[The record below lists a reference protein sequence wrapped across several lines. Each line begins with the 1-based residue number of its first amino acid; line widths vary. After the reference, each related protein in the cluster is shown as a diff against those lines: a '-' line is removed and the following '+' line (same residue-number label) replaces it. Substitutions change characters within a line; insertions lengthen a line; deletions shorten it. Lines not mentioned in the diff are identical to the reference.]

1 MYKRRPLVNA
11 ISCAIAASV
20 LGYNSQIFAQD
31 PVDEEITDESVV
43 EEVIVTGSRIKR
55 DVFTSSTPVDV
66 INTEVTIAQGIADI
80 ASLLHETTVAAGSS
94 QVTPAIS
101 TAFVT
106 NGGVGV
112 QTISLRGLGANRTLT
127 LLNGRRV
134 GPAGTRGGVS
144 AFDLNVL
151 PLSAIERVEILKD
164 GASSI
169 YGSDAVA
176 GVINIITKKGDGG
189 TAEAYVGIP
198 TESGGEET
206 RASVSW
212 GKTFNKGNFRF
223 TVDYHKNEEL
233 AMGDRDYLA
242 CGEMYIFDPDT
253 GERADAIDPRTGSPS
268 CRDLIWGHVW
278 IYDYQ
283 DPGGNV
289 PGGAKAQF
297 DYDGDLGQYGPSFN
311 DTAAPG
317 DPYAMRTPPG
327 WFPVAFDKQS
337 DGLTNFDH
345 PFHDETS
352 FFPDSE
358 TVTLYADG
366 EYQLSDSVEMYA
378 EVLLNRRKTDV
389 NGYRQFWGYIYNY
402 NYFYGNTL
410 SEGWTGAQ
418 WLSPTPI
425 TDHSDTSVE
434 VDYTRYVVGL
444 MGDFANDWN
453 WDLSYQY
460 SKSDGS
466 YTEDQIYNDSIVD
479 QNWLGGS
486 CEGMATSVR
495 GVACQDIPWLDPAFL
510 NGDVSPSMRD
520 FLFGSETG
528 NTKYVQWSVE
538 GFVTGDLFDMPAGT
552 VATAFGFHYRSDE
565 INDTPG
571 PITLAGNGWGTTS
584 AGITAG
590 SDTTKAVF
598 AEIDAPLLAD
608 KPGIKFLNLNA
619 SVRYT
624 DVDSY
629 GGDTTYKVGLNW
641 QVVDSVRFRASQ
653 GTSFRTP
660 ALFELYLA
668 DQTSFVGQRFID
680 PCIRWGENLAAGN
693 ISQRVADNCSATTT
707 DTYPGGLPPD
717 FTGGTI
723 TAEVITGGGLGV
735 LEAETSTSKTAGIIW
750 QPGFANL
757 SVSLDYFDIQVDNQ
771 VDQLGAGGIV
781 GGCYNSEFW
790 PSDPLCDLFDRSG
803 LNAGI
808 DHVRDS
814 FINVATQTN
823 SGWDFALKYI
833 VGFWGGNLNLD
844 TQFTFQDEASTALFA
859 DTVRDNNGE
868 FGEPEWVGRVWMTYD
883 RHDWSYFWGINF
895 IGDVSN
901 VRDFGGDTTTYRG
914 ETVRVVLDADPV
926 TYHSFSISKSFPKS
940 GLFATFGLRNA
951 FDEKPPQVTTLGL
964 GQLSTQ
970 GTSAFY
976 SQYDYYGRR
985 FFLSLRWDFDS

>member
-1 MYKRRPLVNA
+1 LEVTEE
-11 ISCAIAASV
+11 SV
-20 LGYNSQIFAQD
+20 L
-31 PVDEEITDESVV
+31 
-43 EEVIVTGSRIKR
+43 EEVLVTGSRIKR
-55 DVFTSSTPVDV
+55 DAFSSSTPVDI
-66 INTEVTIAQGIADI
+66 INTDVSAAQGVADI
-80 ASLLHETTVAAGSS
+80 GELLQSTTIAAGSP
-94 QVTPAIS
+94 QVNSFTSSAI
-101 TAFVT
+101 T
-106 NGGVGV
+106 NGGVGA
-112 QTISLRGLGANRTLT
+112 QTLSLRGLGANRTLT

-144 AFDLNVL
+144 SFDLNVM

-176 GVINIITKKGDGG
+176 GVVNIITKTDEGG
-189 TAEAYVGIP
+189 TLEGYVGIP
-198 TESGGEET
+198 TEGGGEET
-206 RASVSW
+206 RFSGRFGKNFDKGRFSV
-212 GKTFNKGNFRF
+212 TL
-223 TVDYHKNEEL
+223 DYHMNKEL
-233 AMGDRDYLA
+233 AMGDRDFLA
-242 CGEMYIFDPDT
+242 CPEMYIFDPDT
-253 GERADAIDPRTGSPS
+253 GERADAVDPRTDSYA

-289 PGGAKAQF
+289 PSGAKAQYIYN
-297 DYDGDLGQYGPSFN
+297 DDPNLYGPSFN

-327 WFPVAFDKQS
+327 WYPVAFDKAS

-352 FFPDSE
+352 FYPE
-358 TVTLYADG
+358 TETITFFADG
-366 EYQLSDSVEMYA
+366 EYQLTDNMEMYA
-378 EVLLNRRKTDV
+378 EALLNRRETDV

-425 TDHSDTSVE
+425 TDQGSDTSVQ
-434 VDYTRYVVGL
+434 VDYTRFVVGL
-444 MGDFANDWN
+444 RGDFSADWE

-460 SKSDGS
+460 SNSDGS
-466 YTEDQIYNDSIVD
+466 YTEDQIYNDSVVD

-486 CEGMATSVR
+486 CEGMTTSVR
-495 GVACQDIPWLDPAFL
+495 GVPCQDIPWLDPQFL
-510 NGDVSPSMRD
+510 AGVYSPSMQS
-520 FLFGSETG
+520 FLFGRETG
-528 NTKYVQWSVE
+528 NTDYTQWSVE
-538 GFVTGDLFDMPAGT
+538 GYVTGELFNMPAGA
-552 VATAFGFHYRSDE
+552 VATAIGFQYRDDE
-565 INDTPG
+565 IKDVPG
-571 PITLAGNGWGTTS
+571 DITLAGNGWGTTS

-590 SDTTKAVF
+590 SDTTKAFF
-598 AEIDAPLLAD
+598 AEIDMPLLEGKTGA
-608 KPGIKFLNLNA
+608 KYLALNL
-619 SVRYT
+619 SGRYT

-629 GGDTTYKVGLNW
+629 GSDTTYKVGINW
-641 QVVDSVRFRASQ
+641 QITDSIRFRASQ

-660 ALFELYLA
+660 ALYELYLA
-668 DQTSFVGQRFID
+668 DQTSFVGQRNID
-680 PCIRWGENLAAGN
+680 PCIQWGDNLETGT
-693 ISQRVADNCSATTT
+693 ISQRVADNCAATTT
-707 DTYPGGLPPD
+707 DIYPNGLPSD

-723 TAEVITGGGLGV
+723 TATVITGGGLGV
-735 LEAETSTSKTAGIIW
+735 LEAETSESKTAGIVW
-750 QPGFANL
+750 QPEFANL

-771 VDQLGAGGIV
+771 VDQLGGGGIV

-808 DHVRDS
+808 DNVRDS

-833 VGFWGGNLNLD
+833 TPLWGGNLSLD
-844 TQFTFQDEASTALFA
+844 TQFTFQDEASTALFE

-868 FGEPEWVGRVWMTYD
+868 FGEPEWVGRLWTNYD
-883 RHDWSYFWGINF
+883 HGLWSYYWGIDF

-901 VRDFGGDTTTYRG
+901 VRDFGGNTTTYRG
-914 ETVRVVLDADPV
+914 ETVRVVLDSDWV
-926 TYHSFSISKSFPKS
+926 MYNSFSITRNFTQK
-940 GLFATFGLRNA
+940 GVRATFGVRNA
-951 FDEKPPQVTTLGL
+951 FDEEPPQVTTLGL
-964 GQLSTQ
+964 GQLSTE

-976 SQYDYYGRR
+976 SQYDYLGRR
-985 FFLSLRWDFDS
+985 FFLSLSWDFF